1 MQKVL
6 IYSKS
11 YCPYCSA
18 AKELLKSKNIG
29 FEERQADGAAAA
41 EFFALAEKYNH
52 QTVPMIF
59 IGERFVG
66 GFDSLAALDAAGELE
81 AALVD

>member
-1 MQKVL
+1 MQKIL

-18 AKELLKSKNIG
+18 AKELLKSKNIEW
-29 FEERQADGAAAA
+29 EERQADGAHAD
-41 EFFALAEKYNH
+41 EFFALVEKHNH

-59 IGERFVG
+59 IGERFIG
-66 GFDSLAALDAAGELE
+66 GFDSLAALDAAGELD
-81 AALVD
+81 AMLAN